1 MPVQQ
6 DYSKFTLE
14 ELLGEEKRLKRN
26 EAFAAAGIGFLVG
39 VMVYGVVRN
48 GFGFL
53 YIAIPLAMIVGI
65 YRNSQSQ
72 KQNLQQIRAEISIR
86 NRG

>member
-1 MPVQQ
+1 MSAQQ
-6 DYSKFTLE
+6 DYAKLTLE
-14 ELLGEEKRLKRN
+14 ELLSEEKKIKRN
-26 EAFAAAGIGFLVG
+26 EAFAAGFIGFLVG
-39 VMVYGVVRN
+39 IMVYGIVRN

-53 YIAIPLAMIVGI
+53 YIAIPLAMIVLI

-72 KQNLQQIRAEISIR
+72 KQALQQIRAEISLR

>member
-1 MPVQQ
+1 MSAQE
-6 DYSKFTLE
+6 DYSKLTLQ
-14 ELLGEEKRLKRN
+14 ELLGEEKKLKRN
-26 EAFAAAGIGFLVG
+26 EIFAAASIGFLVG

-53 YIAIPLAMIVGI
+53 YVAIPLAMIVGI

-72 KQNLQQIRAEISIR
+72 KQVLQQVRAEISLR